1 MKEKRKKITIFNY
14 LFNLSI
20 LILGIFL
27 LIFKINIFAGIWY
40 TIQGA
45 LFLILIRLSEIWFR
59 KRIEEINKIFKKA
72 KEKINKWYEENE

>member
-1 MKEKRKKITIFNY
+1 MKEKRKGITIFNY

-59 KRIEEINKIFKKA
+59 KRIEEIDKNFEEMIKRL
-72 KEKINKWYEENE
+72 EKRWEKG